1 MFQVSLHWEDFGD
14 SVDRM
19 AIHSAQLTAPA
30 VLSLG
35 KYWPVDDGHNDDEDD
50 DGHDN
55 NDDGAAEQSKA

>member
-1 MFQVSLHWEDFGD
+1 M
-14 SVDRM
+14 DRM

-50 DGHDN
+50 DGNDN